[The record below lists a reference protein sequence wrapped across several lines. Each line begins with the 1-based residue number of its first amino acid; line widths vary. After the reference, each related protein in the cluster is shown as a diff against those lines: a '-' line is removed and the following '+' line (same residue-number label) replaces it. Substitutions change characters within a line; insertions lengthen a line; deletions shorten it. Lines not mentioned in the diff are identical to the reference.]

1 MDLLEK
7 YLQGDTVRVYE
18 EISGMGSGA
27 FEKKSFGEVRA
38 ILTET
43 MNRVAY
49 NLDVIH
55 SALQHMN
62 YCFNDKPRY
71 DFEYPLLKPRWRAQ
85 FQIKKLQ
92 KTIQP
97 LGFVPLSLKMF
108 FSIVGSCNFAWDYD
122 TNPDIPW
129 VGADPIQVMPV
140 TDLLGEAK
148 DLEPDED
155 GDPVGLPLSADYYH
169 KDNISG
175 GPAYSIELTTKPQV
189 DSRYLNEE
197 HETTFINYLRIA
209 MENCGFSRAYEV
221 GDLPDFV
228 GYRSKVKPL
237 LKPI

>member
-1 MDLLEK
+1 MGLLEK

-18 EISGMGSGA
+18 EISGMGSDA
-27 FEKKSFGEVRA
+27 FERKNFREVRA
-38 ILTET
+38 VLTET

-49 NLDVIH
+49 NLDIIH
-55 SALQHMN
+55 SALRQMN

-71 DFEYPLLKPRWRAQ
+71 DFERPLLKPQWGAQ
-85 FQIKKLQ
+85 FQIIKLQ
-92 KTIQP
+92 KTVQP

-129 VGADPIQVMPV
+129 VGADPIQVTPV

-197 HETTFINYLRIA
+197 HETSFINYLRIA
-209 MENCGFSRAYEV
+209 IENCGFSRAYEIE
-221 GDLPDFV
+221 DLPEFNR
-228 GYRSKVKPL
+228 YRSKVKPL